1 MLLVPNETPWM
12 IIRIAIILSTVN
24 HLASAF
30 DQCDV
35 RGRFVSAKGKLIL
48 GIDITSKYESFFYSH
63 EISLLNICFYCCLSF
78 LKNVRIDYPM
88 QNAIIMP
95 S

>member
-1 MLLVPNETPWM
+1 MLLVHNETPWM

-48 GIDITSKYESFFYSH
+48 GIDITSKYE
-63 EISLLNICFYCCLSF
+63 LLMIYALA
-78 LKNVRIDYPM
+78 KY
-88 QNAIIMP
+88 
-95 S
+95 